1 MKKIYLAAFFTI
13 AAYGFSY
20 SQQGITIN
28 ASDMP
33 NTGDEYLVDAATTNI
48 NFNQTATGQ
57 GFIWD
62 YSGLQANSYRV
73 DSFLNVLQTPLI
85 YNFVFNNFF
94 APNQATVASNKAV
107 LPSFGQLPLPVTFSN
122 EYTYYREEN
131 SLYKQVGFAF
141 TATYNNTD
149 IPLPIKFDPVDELYT
164 FPLNFSTPE
173 HNSVSRYEFDIP
185 NFITYKQSR
194 NRTTTVDGYGTLLL
208 PNKTL
213 DVIRLRSESVLRDS
227 IRIDSL
233 GFWFPT
239 QPRTEIE
246 YKWMANGY
254 GEPVLEIKGQQVNF
268 PNNGFQVSSIRY
280 RHFDALPAGLA
291 NNAAAQINVYPVPA
305 TNFVVINAKD
315 IQQVTLK
322 NLDGKL
328 IFEDK
333 VDKNTSGDYTFT
345 FGNLK
350 PAAGLYILSVK
361 TNTATHTIKL
371 PVE

>member
-1 MKKIYLAAFFTI
+1 MATFFS
-13 AAYGFSY
+13 GF
-20 SQQGITIN
+20 SQQGITIS
-28 ASDMP
+28 AADMP
-33 NTGDEYLVDAATTNI
+33 NTGDEYLYNEAATNLP
-48 NFNQTATGQ
+48 FNQDATGPAY
-57 GFIWD
+57 IWD
-62 YSGLQANSYRV
+62 YSGLQANSNRV
-73 DSFLNVLQTPLI
+73 DSFLNVLQTPII

-164 FPLNFSTPE
+164 FPLNFGTAE
-173 HNSVSRYEFDIP
+173 HNSVSRYEFEIP

-213 DVIRLRSESVLRDS
+213 DVIRVRSESILRDS

-246 YKWMANGY
+246 YKWIANGY
-254 GEPVLEIKGQQVNF
+254 GEPVLEIKGQEVPFPMNTFQVN
-268 PNNGFQVSSIRY
+268 SIRY
-280 RHFDALPAGLA
+280 RHFDPIAPTALTEEKAPV
-291 NNAAAQINVYPVPA
+291 IKVYPMPA
-305 TNFVVINAKD
+305 NNFVVINAKD
-315 IQQVTLK
+315 IQHVALK
-322 NLDGKL
+322 SIDGKL
-328 IFEDK
+328 ILEHK
-333 VDKNTSGDYTFT
+333 LSNNTSGDYTFA
-345 FGNLK
+345 FENLK
-350 PAAGLYILSVK
+350 PAPGIYILIVK
-361 TNTATHTIKL
+361 TSKNTHAIKL
-371 PVE
+371 PIE